1 MKLLLAASAS
11 FLILLLS
18 ATVKPTNDLEQYT
31 TQIEPDYSLEKN
43 WAALPFRKDSADFVP
58 GGTGDTNNQDSAD
71 VDVFYVHPTVY
82 FDKRSWNAAID
93 NKRVNDRVD
102 KTTMRNQAS
111 VFNASCKVYAPR
123 YRQATLA
130 AFFDQG
136 TDGRQALATAYSDVK
151 RAFQYYLD
159 HYNNGRPIIIAGH
172 SQGTNHAIRLIDDFF
187 ENDSVLRKRLVAAY
201 LIGGDV
207 NQGRFTRLQP
217 CENASETGC
226 YVAWHT
232 VRWGSV
238 ERPPKPGEENAMVFN
253 SYGVKEYVNPLTWK
267 RDTSYASAALNKGAL
282 PRGGKQLDMNV
293 ADAKVAPDFQVWVH
307 QPKKKGYPKTE
318 NYHIADYSLFYMNI
332 RANVAERVAEYLKM
346 EK

>member
-1 MKLLLAASAS
+1 MRILPAASGA
-11 FLILLLS
+11 FLLLLLS
-18 ATVKPTNDLEQYT
+18 AAYKPVNTPENPVQSS
-31 TQIEPDYSLEKN
+31 EPDYALEQN

-58 GGTGDTNNQDSAD
+58 PGTGDTDNQDSAA
-71 VDVFYVHPTVY
+71 VDVFYVHPTLY

-93 NKRVNDRVD
+93 NKTVNKRVD
-102 KTTMRNQAS
+102 MSTMKNQAS

-123 YRQATLA
+123 YRQASLW

-136 TDGRQALATAYSDVK
+136 TDGRKALDKAYGDVK
-151 RAFQYYLD
+151 KAFRYYLD

-201 LIGGDV
+201 LVGGDV

-232 VRWGSV
+232 VRWGSA

-253 SYGVKEYVNPLTWK
+253 SYGNKEYVNPLTWR
-267 RDTSYASAALNKGAL
+267 RDTIYASAALNKGSL
-282 PRGGKQLDMNV
+282 PRGGKQLDV
-293 ADAKVAPDFQVWVH
+293 GIADAKVAPDFQVWVH

-318 NYHIADYSLFYMNI
+318 NYHIADYSLFYMSI
-332 RANVAERVAEYLKM
+332 RANVAERVNAFLKQD
-346 EK
+346 